1 MEEIKEQIKLVVEA
15 RRKSQEMADKKK
27 ALYDEFRVTHRELFE
42 DVVVAAEV
50 VSEAEDKLRE
60 LTIKAYNE
68 TGSKTPAPGVGV
80 REMTTLTYD
89 SVELRLQLKL
99 DKTAFEKIA
108 KADKPD
114 FVKVN
119 KEPQATIATDL
130 AEVKE

>member
-80 REMTTLTYD
+80 REMTTLTY
-89 SVELRLQLKL
+89 E
-99 DKTAFEKIA
+99 IA